1 LAGLLDWRFQGVISG
16 FLGSGF
22 LTGRTG
28 ECAYL
33 PVERGG
39 VTYHLVL
46 VGADSRDPASRLAQG
61 PQEKSFLFEATQDG
75 HLARRLERRL
85 DEFFTKI

>member
-46 VGADSRDPASRLAQG
+46 VGADSRGPLPADSLKAL
-61 PQEKSFLFEATQDG
+61 K
-75 HLARRLERRL
+75 
-85 DEFFTKI
+85 KIFPL